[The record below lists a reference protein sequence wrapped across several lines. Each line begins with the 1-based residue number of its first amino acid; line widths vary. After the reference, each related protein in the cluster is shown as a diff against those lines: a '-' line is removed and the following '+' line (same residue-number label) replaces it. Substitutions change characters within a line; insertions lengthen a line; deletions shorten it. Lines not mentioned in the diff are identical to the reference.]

1 MFENLFFGKWHPF
14 AHNKLIRFVSFAGKK
29 DIIPIFGELIRQ
41 FYTVPRCFRV
51 ISPNDLDTSSKEY
64 IVYENSGISGL
75 KQTADTE
82 GEEWSR
88 HPVFD
93 ISIAAEKIVDS
104 KRAELNSMAKELYT
118 MGVFEPQNRE
128 SARLLIEMMDFEGRD
143 ELLSKL
149 IDEKK
154 EGSE

>member
-1 MFENLFFGKWHPF
+1 MTSDMIASSYRAFCKVCHLM
-14 AHNKLIRFVSFAGKK
+14 V
-29 DIIPIFGELIRQ
+29 ELIRQ

-51 ISPNDLDTSSKEY
+51 VSPNSLDTSSKEY

-75 KQTADTE
+75 KQLDE
-82 GEEWSR
+82 SSSDEYVH

-93 ISIAAEKIVDS
+93 ISIAAEKSVDS
-104 KRAELNSMAKELYT
+104 KRAELNSMAKELYN

-143 ELLSKL
+143 ELLAKL
-149 IDEKK
+149 AEAK
-154 EGSE
+154 EEGTE